1 MSDEWQF
8 FLCKHDIDEPEHD
21 ARHTKVEA
29 LMWDVAERLL
39 RAHVDGILDFA
50 SGQSPSAMRSGAG
63 RMPWGRSQPSTTWT
77 FRSR

>member
-29 LMWDVAERLL
+29 LMWDVAERLS
-39 RAHVDGILDFA
+39 RALVDGILDVGFRTKPERDA
-50 SGQSPSAMRSGAG
+50 FRRRAHAL
-63 RMPWGRSQPSTTWT
+63 GRSQPSTTWT